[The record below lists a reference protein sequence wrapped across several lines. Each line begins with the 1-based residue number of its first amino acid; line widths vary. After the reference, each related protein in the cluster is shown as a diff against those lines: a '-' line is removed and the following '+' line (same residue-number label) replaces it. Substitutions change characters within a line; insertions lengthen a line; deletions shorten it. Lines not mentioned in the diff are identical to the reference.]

1 VIGVQESTRY
11 FSAIHCALV
20 LTSKEVG
27 ARQLT
32 KQTKQM
38 DRSAA
43 RSCTSP
49 LPSRPLHLH
58 SYLSFPFH
66 LTFFLYIQPI
76 VFELATSRPV
86 STRPVY
92 RTAQTGTELFS
103 LAGRHAHDMDVFL
116 MMSITASVQLY
127 HLLYTTLSKKS
138 R

>member
-1 VIGVQESTRY
+1 MIGVQESTRY

-20 LTSKEVG
+20 LTSKEEVG
-27 ARQLT
+27 ARQL
-32 KQTKQM
+32 TKQM

-58 SYLSFPFH
+58 SSLSFPFH

-76 VFELATSRPV
+76 VFELATSRPA

-92 RTAQTGTELFS
+92 RAAQTGTELFS

-127 HLLYTTLSKKS
+127 HLLYTTLSKRS

>member
-1 VIGVQESTRY
+1 MIWVQESTRY
-11 FSAIHCALV
+11 SSVIHCSLV
-20 LTSKEVG
+20 LTSREVG

-32 KQTKQM
+32 KQM
-38 DRSAA
+38 DRSAV

-58 SYLSFPFH
+58 SFPFH
-66 LTFFLYIQPI
+66 LTFFLYIQSI

-92 RTAQTGTELFS
+92 RTAQTGTEFFS
-103 LAGRHAHDMDVFL
+103 MAGRHTHDMDVFL

-127 HLLYTTLSKKS
+127 HLLYTTLSKRS

>member
-1 VIGVQESTRY
+1 MIWVQESTRY
-11 FSAIHCALV
+11 SSVIHCSLV
-20 LTSKEVG
+20 LTSREVG

-32 KQTKQM
+32 KQM
-38 DRSAA
+38 DRSAV

-58 SYLSFPFH
+58 SFPFH
-66 LTFFLYIQPI
+66 LTFFLYIQSI
-76 VFELATSRPV
+76 VFELATSRPA

-92 RTAQTGTELFS
+92 RAAQTGTELFS